1 MKYITW
7 ILIICLLFY
16 SCDYIYKAGNRTKLM
31 GILVETKVKNCVISK
46 YIDSVI
52 YSSNLSFP
60 DSLNQ
65 WLILPS
71 DVKYIPDVNKLL
83 YFRDSPEELYQLS
96 IAGDLRLQGVHRSKK
111 DEEWIYEKSELSKK
125 ELERIISRINTSILI
140 PLGKIKDTT
149 CN

>member
-1 MKYITW
+1 MKYITL
-7 ILIICLLFY
+7 ILIICLSFN

-31 GILVETKVKNCVISK
+31 GILIETKVNNCVIRK
-46 YIDSVI
+46 HIDSVI
-52 YSSNLSFP
+52 YAGKLSFP

-71 DVKYIPDVNKLL
+71 DVQYIPEDNKIL

-96 IAGDLRLQGVHRSKK
+96 IDGDLRLQGVHRSKK

-140 PLGKIKDTT
+140 PLVTLKDT